1 MSAGGCSVAAGGPP
15 GPITDPSGP
24 YYHAVAIARTADGVR
39 LDGARMV
46 LDHASVPDGVARSAG
61 DVLVYYVN
69 GATGYTWV
77 GGTSDGAALNPIGPV
92 TMNGV
97 SNPAGVVDP
106 DAFRLPDGRIRLAYL
121 SGFAS
126 PSNPAPRAICLADSA
141 DGVNFTVVGS
151 AYDIPAGDMIT
162 DPSLAR
168 LADGSWLMAMS
179 RGQQTVMARS
189 ADGTRFAVYATL
201 GYGGVPEIAALA
213 DGRVR
218 LYVCAAGIESY
229 TSADSGQSWT
239 REASVA
245 PSGTLGARVVCDPSY
260 VAGAG
265 LFVFKVAP

>member
-1 MSAGGCSVAAGGPP
+1 
-15 GPITDPSGP
+15 
-24 YYHAVAIARTADGVR
+24 
-39 LDGARMV
+39 
-46 LDHASVPDGVARSAG
+46 
-61 DVLVYYVN
+61 VLVYYVN
-69 GATGYTWV
+69 GAMGYTWV
-77 GGTSDGAALNPIGPV
+77 GQTSDGTAVNPLGPI
-92 TMNGV
+92 TLNGV
-97 SNPAGVVDP
+97 ANPAGVVDP

-121 SGFAS
+121 AGLTA

-189 ADGTRFAVYATL
+189 ADGIRFTVYDTL
-201 GYGGVPEIAALA
+201 MIGGVPEIAGLP

-218 LYVCAAGIESY
+218 LYVCASGIESY
-229 TSADSGQSWT
+229 TSSNSGQSWT

-245 PSGTLGARVVCDPSY
+245 PSGTLGARIVCDPSY
-260 VAGAG
+260 VPDAG
-265 LFVFKVAP
+265 LFVFKIAQ